1 MKIKN
6 ILLTTPF
13 LLLSIL
19 TNNATAATS
28 TPTVEESI
36 IGLYTAYYNRAPDQ
50 DGFNYW
56 NNQASLNG
64 NSSTLLSI
72 SQQFINHP
80 KFREDYP
87 NHYSN
92 TEFMTKIYINVL
104 NRVPDSDGLN
114 FWVAV
119 LDSGLSKPEVI
130 VNFTQAILSDQT
142 DEVGLVSQRM
152 FSNKINVGQYYM
164 DRLGSASNGEP
175 ESLSYRRSIDALA
188 CVTEENT
195 TVNSAKELIR
205 HYITNSDPVESSC
218 ESGINNSTG
227 NPRPLSDYILPSI

>member
-6 ILLTTPF
+6 ILLTTFP
-13 LLLSIL
+13 LLLLML
-19 TNNATAATS
+19 TNNATAATN
-28 TPTVEESI
+28 TPTVQESI

-56 NNQASLNG
+56 NSEASLNG
-64 NSSTLLSI
+64 SSSTLLSI
-72 SQQFINHP
+72 SEQFINHP

-87 NHYSN
+87 SHYSN

-142 DEVGLVSQRM
+142 DEVGLLSQRM
-152 FSNKINVGQYYM
+152 FSNKINVGRYYM
-164 DRLGSASNGEP
+164 DRLGSSSNGEP
-175 ESLSYRRSIDALA
+175 GSLSYRRSIDALA
-188 CVTEENT
+188 CVTEDSNT
-195 TVNSAKELIR
+195 VSSAKELVR
-205 HYITNSDPVESSC
+205 HYISSSDPIENSC
-218 ESGINNSTG
+218 ESGVNTPIG
-227 NPRPLSDYILPSI
+227 NTPSLSDYILPSI